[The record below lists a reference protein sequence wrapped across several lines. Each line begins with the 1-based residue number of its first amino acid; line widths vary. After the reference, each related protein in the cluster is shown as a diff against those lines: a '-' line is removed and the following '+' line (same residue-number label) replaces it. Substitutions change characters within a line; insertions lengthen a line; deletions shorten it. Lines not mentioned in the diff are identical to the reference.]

1 MDNKNILVQS
11 RITPEI
17 FREFA
22 IFDTLYRRKQYRR
35 PLVFALIQ
43 LTFAFVCFLMRQRAE
58 QAVLLGV
65 ILLIIGLGLP
75 AVYILSFLRS
85 VHFKAKQLGLA
96 SAPYVYTVRLTPEKI
111 TVADGRR
118 KAEYPWEAVKY
129 AYRLQRSICLYVS
142 ESRAYLLPTAERE
155 TEEERRWA
163 AVAEHIPADRRKDLR
178 Q

>member
-1 MDNKNILVQS
+1 MGNKDISVQA

-43 LTFAFVCFLMRQRAE
+43 LTFAFVCFLMQHRTE
-58 QAVLLGV
+58 QAVLLGA
-65 ILLIIGLGLP
+65 ILLIVGLGLP

-85 VHFKAKQLGLA
+85 VRFKSKQLGLER
-96 SAPYVYTVRLTPEKI
+96 APVVYTVHLTPEKV
-111 TVADGRR
+111 TVTDGKQ
-118 KAEYPWEAVKY
+118 KAEYPWETVKY
-129 AYRLQRSICLYVS
+129 AYRLQHSICLYAS
-142 ESRAYLLPTAERE
+142 ESRAYLLPVSERE

-163 AVAEHIPADRRKDLR
+163 TITEHIPADQRKDLR
-178 Q
+178 R